1 MSVQIIMD
9 RDIYLDAPVT
19 PVTLTNP
26 IYAGDADAQRIRFR
40 CFQKHGQIAP
50 MDLSEITITAHFIR
64 PDGGDVVITGTGGS
78 TYSYVDLPEAC
89 YVYPGIFKLL
99 VRASTTN
106 PDVVTSVLYVTG
118 RIDKPTTDVIID
130 PGTTIPSLEDL
141 LAQIDACEAAEEAAN
156 AAAASATAAAA
167 AGVRTDTDAQGL
179 TDTQKANARTNI
191 GAADAAEVSQL
202 SEETELLNSVTITE
216 SVGQS
221 VEYTSDEQGCMWR
234 YVNNAW
240 EKTQTSG
247 VAYYHVSTFPVTA
260 GSRYRVYSYHTK
272 NCPAAL
278 FWTADGT
285 TPFAYSQDGFDT
297 DRTSEWVTLSVTVPE
312 NATKMTLTGN
322 PLTKFPTANELDT
335 IDTGVAAL
343 NEYANGIRFLKTT
356 GFHIWDRAQR
366 ITIVRENKT
375 FQISFPY
382 QFYVS
387 GTTGSWVKTI
397 TLQSGDSSY
406 RKNVTLPTNSHI
418 VYNPDTND
426 IEIKDW
432 SGMGT
437 LSGSIDN
444 YLLLGTNIE
453 GTLFGPLTAVL
464 LRNLETLVSEETY
477 QVPYYY
483 FNDSYLE
490 TKVSEIEAACAFQHG
505 VAFPFITDIHLQ
517 MNYKQSGKLI
527 RYLKEHTNAVPF
539 VVSGGDIPYSTD
551 TEANVLAD
559 AQEWLTYMSQWG
571 KDITLQTHGNHD
583 YMCNLDPS
591 GTYRCSLGQ
600 LNYYIGNN
608 GTMLTKPNQ
617 ALYGYYDVPGKNVR
631 IIITDD
637 YDIGYNVAN
646 DTWDGTVGYTQTQL
660 DYIKARILDFAGDII
675 VISHQTS
682 DLSMSHPVSNQT
694 LQNMLIAAKNKTGDF
709 SAWTGDIVM
718 HLSGHTHKDES
729 HVQDNLLSV
738 STLCDAHYKDP
749 SDINRPVNTVNE
761 QAFDMV
767 CIDTDAKTIK
777 MVRIGAGESRS
788 FSY

>member
-1 MSVQIIMD
+1 MSVQIILD
-9 RDIYLDAPVT
+9 RDIYLDSTVT
-19 PVTLTNP
+19 PSTLIDP

-40 CFQKHGQIAP
+40 TFQKHNQIVPIDMSGQ
-50 MDLSEITITAHFIR
+50 TITAHFIR
-64 PDGGDVVITGTGGS
+64 PDGGDVVITGTGG
-78 TYSYVDLPEAC
+78 TEYSYVDLPEAC

-99 VRASTTN
+99 IRASTSE
-106 PDVVTSVLYVTG
+106 PDVVTSLLYITG
-118 RIDKPTTDVIID
+118 RIDKPTTDTIID

-141 LAQIDACEAAEEAAN
+141 LAQIDACEDATTAANTAAANAN
-156 AAAASATAAAA
+156 AAAL

-179 TDTQKANARTNI
+179 SDTQKLNARTNI
-191 GAADAAEVSQL
+191 GAADADTVSEL
-202 SEETELLNSVTITE
+202 SEEVDNLSNITLTEVEE
-216 SVGQS
+216 SI
-221 VEYTSDEQGCMWR
+221 EYASDEQGYMWR
-234 YVNNAW
+234 FVNNAW
-240 EKTQTSG
+240 EKTSLT
-247 VAYYHVSTFPVTA
+247 YYHITTFDVSA
-260 GSRYRVYSYHTK
+260 GQKYRVYSYHTK

-278 FWTADGT
+278 FWTEDGT
-285 TPFAYSQDGFDT
+285 EPFAYSQDGFDQS
-297 DRTSEWVTLSVTVPE
+297 RVSEWVTLDVIVPDG
-312 NATKMTLTGN
+312 AAKMTLTGN
-322 PLTKFPTANELDT
+322 PLTKFPTAKELVFADAG
-335 IDTGVAAL
+335 INAL
-343 NEYANGIRFLKTT
+343 DEYVSGIKFLKTT

-366 ITIVRENKT
+366 ISIVRENKT

-406 RKNVTLPTNSHI
+406 RKNVNLPVNNHV

-426 IEIKDW
+426 IEVKDW

-437 LSGSIDN
+437 LSAATDN
-444 YLLLGTNIE
+444 YLLIGTNID

-464 LRNLETLVSEETY
+464 LRNLETLVSDETC

-527 RYLKEHTNAVPF
+527 RYLKGHTNAVPF

-559 AQEWLTYMSQWG
+559 AQEWLIYMSQWG

-608 GTMLTKPNQ
+608 STMLVKPNQ
-617 ALYGYYDVPGKNVR
+617 ALYGYYDIPGKGVR

-682 DLSMSHPVSNQT
+682 DLSMSHPVSDQT